1 MTGLLGAFKK
11 VARYMNVIAGIA
23 LTFIMLL
30 TVADVIMRYMGK
42 PILGSFEAVAF
53 TGAIV
58 IGFALPLTSWTKG
71 HIYVDFVVEKLPE
84 QQRRITL
91 ISTRIINILL
101 FLATG
106 IFLFVKGMYL
116 YRAGEVSLTLQ
127 MPFYPM
133 AFALG
138 VCCFAHCIVSLCD
151 IARIRGGRYE

>member
-1 MTGLLGAFKK
+1 MTRMLAVVNK
-11 VARYMNVIAGIA
+11 VARLMNVIAGAA

-30 TVADVIMRYMGK
+30 TVADVIMRYLGR

-71 HIYVDFVVEKLPE
+71 HIYVDFILDKVGE
-84 QQRRITL
+84 QQRQIVM
-91 ISTRIINILL
+91 IWTRIINILL

-106 IFLFVKGMYL
+106 IFLFLKGIYL
-116 YRAGEVSLTLQ
+116 YKAGEVSLTLQ
-127 MPFYPM
+127 MPYYPM

-138 VCCFAHCIVSLCD
+138 ICCFVHCVVSVCD
-151 IARIRGGRYE
+151 IVRIVGGRYE